1 MTIRGRLYFLSFV
14 VLFVISLM
22 GAITYYKGDSILT
35 GLVNDAGMEVV
46 GSAAQNIDGKLD
58 RIENIV
64 ITTAEAVRDAM
75 LRFNSTHEDEV
86 EETLVALT
94 GRTKDRGVLTLFM
107 GHEQDGRFS
116 DGSGWKEPADYDC
129 RARSWYREAVEKKG
143 RIVLTAPYVDG
154 ITGKIVS
161 SVVVSIYDNNG
172 NLLGVVGADFDLDEI
187 VSYVNSLGIFGK
199 GNGILLLGDGTIMA
213 GHRKEDI
220 LKANLTKDEKFPDAL
235 KNVGKKMIAGGAGS
249 ELYSYLGEEKQ
260 MFYSATRRGLS
271 LGILFPVDELRALI
285 RGLTFVLLAIAA
297 VALVV
302 VAVVVTVI
310 TRGLNRSIR
319 SMEAATK
326 RLGAGELTVRFDA
339 SGKDEIAAIS
349 RELNGMAASLQEV
362 MIAIRRE
369 SDETAKHADT
379 LASLSEET
387 LSSMEEVSAS
397 IVKIDDV
404 MQHSSSALEE
414 TNASI
419 EEIASGAQAAAR
431 ASAEGAEGA
440 SGASE
445 AANASLIEVRSAASN
460 IKTASEESEN
470 AIGKIRIL
478 ARSVEEISGF
488 VDTITSIAD
497 QTNLLALNAAIEAAR
512 AGEAGR
518 GFAVV
523 AEEVRKLAEESAR
536 AANQV
541 NRLIEG
547 LQKNSEESISATEK
561 TGAILGETIRGVEAT
576 VQKLADAARSMSV
589 VTQAVQNIAAVSE
602 EQAASSEEMTSAVQ
616 SVTEATLRAVE
627 SMGSIKAAS
636 GETARAAEVIA
647 AEAQAMAATSETL
660 SRLVDRFVID
670 EGGAGGLMPYKP

>member
-58 RIENIV
+58 RIEGV
-64 ITTAEAVRDAM
+64 LMTAAEAIRDSMTRKGAVG
-75 LRFNSTHEDEV
+75 EEEV
-86 EETLVALT
+86 EKIVMTLT
-94 GRTKDRGVLTLFM
+94 SIMKGDDILFLYM
-107 GHEQDGRFS
+107 GHEPTGKFS
-116 DGSGWKEPADYDC
+116 DGFGRKKPEDYDS
-129 RARSWYREAVEKKG
+129 RARSWYKDAVKNNG
-143 RIVLTAPYVDG
+143 RVILTDPYADS
-154 ITGKIVS
+154 ITGNIVTTMAVAIKDDKGS
-161 SVVVSIYDNNG
+161 
-172 NLLGVVGADFDLDEI
+172 LLGVVGLDMNLDGITE
-187 VSYVNSLGIFGK
+187 YVNSLGIFGK
-199 GNGILLLGDGTIMA
+199 GNGILLLGDGTVMA

-235 KNVGKKMIAGGAGS
+235 RNVGKKMIAGGAGN
-249 ELYSYLGEEKQ
+249 ELYSYMGEEKQ

-326 RLGAGELTVRFDA
+326 RLGAGELTVRFDD

-460 IKTASEESEN
+460 NKTASEESEN

-561 TGAILGETIRGVEAT
+561 TGAILSETIRGVEAT

-647 AEAQAMAATSETL
+647 AEAQAMAATSVTL

-670 EGGAGGLMPYKP
+670 EGGAGGLLPYKP

>member
-1 MTIRGRLYFLSFV
+1 
-14 VLFVISLM
+14 
-22 GAITYYKGDSILT
+22 
-35 GLVNDAGMEVV
+35 MEVV
-46 GSAAQNIDGKLD
+46 RGAAQNIDGKLD
-58 RIENIV
+58 RIEGV
-64 ITTAEAVRDAM
+64 LLTAAEAIRDSMTRKGGAN
-75 LRFNSTHEDEV
+75 REEV
-86 EETLVALT
+86 EKIVMALT
-94 GRTKDRGVLTLFM
+94 SKMKGEDILFLYM
-107 GHEQDGRFS
+107 GHEPDGKFS
-116 DGSGWKEPADYDC
+116 DGFGRKKPDDYDS
-129 RARSWYREAVEKKG
+129 RVRSWYKDAVQGGG
-143 RIVLTAPYVDG
+143 RVILTDPYADS
-154 ITGKIVS
+154 ITGNIVTTMA
-161 SVVVSIYDNNG
+161 VSIKDDKG
-172 NLLGVVGADFDLDEI
+172 ALLGVVGLDMNLDGITEF
-187 VSYVNSLGIFGK
+187 VSNLGIFGK

-213 GHRKEDI
+213 GHRKEEI
-220 LKANLTKDEKFPDAL
+220 LKSNLTRDEKFPEAL
-235 KNVGKKMIAGGAGS
+235 RNVGKKMIAGGDGS
-249 ELYSYLGEEKQ
+249 EVYSYMGEEKQ
-260 MFYSATRRGLS
+260 MFFSATRRGLP
-271 LGILFPVDELRALI
+271 LGILFPTDELKALV

-326 RLGAGELTVRFDA
+326 RLGAGELAVRFDA

-561 TGAILGETIRGVEAT
+561 TGAILSETIRGVEAT

-647 AEAQAMAATSETL
+647 AEAQAMAATSVTL

-670 EGGAGGLMPYKP
+670 EGGAGGLLPYKP